1 MAIEVN
7 NATKRYDRVSA
18 LDDVSVTFGGNKI
31 YGLLGNNG
39 AGKSTLLN
47 LITNRVFANEGR
59 ILIDGM
65 DARNNDRALGRL
77 FMMGET
83 NLYPDGMRVR
93 GALQATARFY
103 PDFDMEKAGALS
115 ERFHLDLR
123 KKITGLSTGYASI
136 FRLVLGLSVN
146 TPYLLLDEPVLGL
159 DAQHRDMF
167 YRLLMEEYALK
178 PRTVVVSTHLIAE
191 VESIVEHVV
200 IIRDGRI
207 VADLPTEELLSR
219 AHSVS
224 GPAGLVDAYLA
235 GHTVLSQS
243 ALGGL
248 KTACVQ
254 GAPDDAPEGVEI
266 GRVALQDYFVSLMN
280 SEEESK

>member
-1 MAIEVN
+1 MAIEVQ
-7 NATKRYDRVSA
+7 NATKRYDKVAA
-18 LDDVSVTFGGNKI
+18 LDNVSVRFGDNKI

-47 LITNRVFANEGR
+47 LITNRIFADEGSVR
-59 ILIDGM
+59 IDGA
-65 DARNNDRALGRL
+65 DVRNNDRALGRA

-93 GALQATARFY
+93 KALQTTARFY
-103 PDFDMEKAGALS
+103 PDFDMQKACTLS

-123 KKITGLSTGYASI
+123 KKITSLSTGYASI

-178 PRTVVVSTHLIAE
+178 PRTVIVSTHLISE

-207 VADLPTEELLSR
+207 VSDAPTEELLSQ
-219 AHSVS
+219 AYSVT
-224 GPAGLVDAYLA
+224 GPAALTDSFLV
-235 GHTVLSQS
+235 GKKTLSQS
-243 ALGGL
+243 AIGGI

-254 GAPDDAPEGVEI
+254 GSPEDVPDGLEI
-266 GRVALQDYFVSLMN
+266 GRVALQDYFNSLMN